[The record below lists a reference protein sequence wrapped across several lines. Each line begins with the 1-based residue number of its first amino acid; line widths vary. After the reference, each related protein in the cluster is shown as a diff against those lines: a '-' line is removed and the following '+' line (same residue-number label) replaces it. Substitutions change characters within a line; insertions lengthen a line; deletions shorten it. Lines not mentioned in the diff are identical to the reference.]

1 MIPKV
6 IAKLKTPA
14 ILYTLASLIYSFSTY
29 VVVLLIPYKL
39 DLESMA
45 HFSAALNIVMMLS
58 FIFEF
63 GVVTSYLRY
72 NQLYRTTHYINAAM
86 QLIIFLM
93 MIVTC
98 ETFLGDLIDQFLGGE
113 KVDLD
118 RRYIYLSA
126 FAVLAWVFFKNIFLA
141 NKQIPTIFFN
151 ALVLTVARVGF
162 LIYILLSSTE
172 LSLDRIYLYL
182 FILPFGGII
191 FYNLKYV
198 LSIFSEVRSYWQ
210 NPVHRQI
217 FFKRFKRVLFFAL
230 TTYVISI
237 LYVYASR
244 YPIVYLTKESATK
257 LLAELGYAVSFGGMI
272 IVFSVS
278 LRSYL
283 ISKFNISNTEE
294 ISQYIKTMASY
305 KYRMFFGSLLVSLIL
320 SLIVYMIK
328 PDYMSVD
335 TAYFVFILVE
345 AYLLS
350 AYLGMFSL
358 LSKTFNFN
366 NLELKLNLSRLAVV
380 IFWSYTLLL
389 SHPIWGF
396 FAINMSMVL
405 IELIFAKIV
414 LNRVEKKVNTSF
426 DMIQEV

>member
-1 MIPKV
+1 MISKIV
-6 IAKLKTPA
+6 AKLKTPA
-14 ILYTLASLIYSFSTY
+14 ILYTLSSLIYSFSTY
-29 VVVLLIPYKL
+29 IVMLLIPYKL
-39 DLESMA
+39 DLGLMA

-72 NQLYRTTHYINAAM
+72 HQLYKTTHYINATM
-86 QLIIFLM
+86 QLIIFVL
-93 MIVTC
+93 MIVVC
-98 ETFLGDLIDQFLGGE
+98 ETFLGDLLDHFLGGE

-126 FAVLAWVFFKNIFLA
+126 FAILAWVFFKNIFLA
-141 NKQIPTIFFN
+141 NKQIRTIFFN
-151 ALVLTVARVGF
+151 ALFLTVARVGF
-162 LIYILLSSTE
+162 LIYILLSPTK

-198 LSIFSEVRSYWQ
+198 LSTLAQSRHYWK
-210 NPVHRQI
+210 NSVHRHI
-217 FFKRFKRVLFFAL
+217 FLKRFKGVLVFAL

-257 LLAELGYAVSFGGMI
+257 LLAELGYAMSFGGMI

-283 ISKFNISNTEE
+283 ISKFNISNTDE
-294 ISQYIKTMASY
+294 ISRYVKTMASY
-305 KYRMFFGSLLVSLIL
+305 KYRMLFGSLIVSLL
-320 SLIVYMIK
+320 FALIVYFIK
-328 PDYMSVD
+328 PAYMSID

-380 IFWSYTLLL
+380 IFWSYALLL
-389 SHPIWGF
+389 SHPILGF
-396 FAINMSMVL
+396 LAINASMVL
-405 IELIFAKIV
+405 IEFLFAKIV
-414 LNRVEKKVNTSF
+414 LDRVEKKVGEAL
-426 DMIQEV
+426 I